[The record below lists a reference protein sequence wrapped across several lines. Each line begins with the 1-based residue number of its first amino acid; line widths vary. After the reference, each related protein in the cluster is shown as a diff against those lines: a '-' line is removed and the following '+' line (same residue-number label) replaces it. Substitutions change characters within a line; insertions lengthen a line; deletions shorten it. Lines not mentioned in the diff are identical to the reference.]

1 MCINREVHTQQ
12 MHGKQNSIQ
21 YNFKFQFPSLFS
33 LLPLP
38 FSKLILLSIL
48 QTLSIL
54 TWYQSFYAHNLI
66 LQWIKKKL
74 LKKTRR
80 SCCYFFSFSLWSLAA
95 SFQAKDEDDHLW
107 CFLLSSSCCCYGS
120 IYHLPCQIKV
130 RLLFIRFSEI
140 LIIIFFSSSSFD
152 RPLCLSIQFVF

>member
-1 MCINREVHTQQ
+1 MLHSTEKIN
-12 MHGKQNSIQ
+12 S
-21 YNFKFQFPSLFS
+21 NFLLSKLSVSPSLCLGLFFS
-33 LLPLP
+33 AQSLHSSTNLNMVSELLCSRMNW
-38 FSKLILLSIL
+38 SKLP
-48 QTLSIL
+48 
-54 TWYQSFYAHNLI
+54 QSNPSMDN
-66 LQWIKKKL
+66 KKSKTKL

-80 SCCYFFSFSLWSLAA
+80 SCCYFFFFSVWSFAA

-140 LIIIFFSSSSFD
+140 LIVIFFSSSSSD